1 MGDERARDLNDV
13 DDGLDTRYQGYG
25 ARLGNNLTGMDRN
38 NMGQNDNF
46 GGNMAG
52 TNRWSIARDGTISNT
67 PGNTTGLNN
76 TTGNGMSG
84 NTTLTGVAGNDS
96 RRAAMIERQLE
107 NTGGIDDCVVLV
119 NGDTA
124 LVGLRT
130 RGGYTANLSGL
141 RASIER
147 RVKQIDN
154 SIRNVRVTDSRDI
167 LTRMSRLGTT
177 GLNNN
182 GTTGN
187 FMDEFN
193 DLINRIDGTV
203 R

>member
-1 MGDERARDLNDV
+1 
-13 DDGLDTRYQGYG
+13 
-25 ARLGNNLTGMDRN
+25 
-38 NMGQNDNF
+38 
-46 GGNMAG
+46 
-52 TNRWSIARDGTISNT
+52 
-67 PGNTTGLNN
+67 
-76 TTGNGMSG
+76 
-84 NTTLTGVAGNDS
+84 
-96 RRAAMIERQLE
+96 MIERQLE